1 MHAQLPENRTL
12 EVWEGGRAAE
22 IVYRMTEPPDRLCTE
37 PNCRVYV
44 DFEIQLGD
52 YPRCRS
58 GKPIVQAV
66 LAGTDD
72 ACVQTTSGEDDSGQ
86 TQPENVDDE
95 DSDDDTDDVIRV
107 SCSSKTKTT
116 GASDEDIDDDSTVN
130 SRRITSKNWH
140 VNQTVAVVAKLDFK
154 YDGTQVRQLGVYLR
168 KVNEHGE
175 TIERRGLA
183 RFTVSGFIA
192 AFCPFYSSLSIQ
204 NYTDI
209 SLYDTC

>member
-1 MHAQLPENRTL
+1 MRAQLPENRTL
-12 EVWEGGRAAE
+12 EVWEGGPAAE
-22 IVYRMTEPPDRLCTE
+22 IVYRMAEPPDRLCAE

-44 DFEIQLGD
+44 DFEIELGD

-72 ACVQTTSGEDDSGQ
+72 ACDLTTSGEDNGGK
-86 TQPENVDDE
+86 TQPENTDDE
-95 DSDDDTDDVIRV
+95 DGDDVMNDVISA
-107 SCSSKTKTT
+107 SCSSKTET

-130 SRRITSKNWH
+130 SRRITSENWY

-183 RFTVSGFIA
+183 RFTVSELVA
-192 AFCPFYSSLSIQ
+192 DFCLFYSSFSIQ
-204 NYTDI
+204 KYADVL
-209 SLYDTC
+209 LYNTR